1 MPKIKLVEPEGT
13 YLVWLDCSE
22 LGLDAGGLE
31 RFVEDKAKLWVDFGI
46 IFGKESGQFI
56 RLNIA
61 CPRANLKQALTQLKA
76 AYCQTM

>member
-1 MPKIKLVEPEGT
+1 M
-13 YLVWLDCSE
+13 WLDCSG
-22 LGLDAGGLE
+22 LGLDVKELE
-31 RFVEDKAKLWVDFGI
+31 SFVEDKAKLWVDFGI

-61 CPRANLKQALTQLKA
+61 CPRATLKQALTQLKA